1 MDTIMTFSV
10 AVIALCMVVIMVA
23 ATAALWQVRRAAT
36 KAAELLEAIKL
47 QIAPVIHDVTLIS
60 ADVRKAVQ
68 HIESASEKVEDSAH
82 ALLDAAQDVK
92 DFEARLRERIEE
104 PIVEITSFISGML
117 RGARA
122 FWRTFW
128 RR

>member
-23 ATAALWQVRRAAT
+23 AAAALWRVRRAAT
-36 KAAELLEAIKL
+36 KAEELLEAIKL

-60 ADVRKAVQ
+60 AGVRKAVQ
-68 HIESASEKVEDSAH
+68 RIESASEKIEEGAH
-82 ALLDAAQDVK
+82 ALLDVAQDVK

-104 PIVEITSFISGML
+104 PIVEITAFISGML
-117 RGARA
+117 RGAQA
-122 FWRTFW
+122 FGRIFW

>member
-23 ATAALWQVRRAAT
+23 AAAALWRVRRAAT
-36 KAAELLEAIKL
+36 KAEELLEAIKL

-60 ADVRKAVQ
+60 ADVRKIVQ
-68 HIESASEKVEDSAH
+68 RIEGASEKIEDSAH

-92 DFEARLRERIEE
+92 DFETRLRERIEE

-117 RGARA
+117 RGAQV
-122 FWRTFW
+122 FWKTLL

>member
-1 MDTIMTFSV
+1 METIMTFSV

-23 ATAALWQVRRAAT
+23 AAAALWRVRRAAT
-36 KAAELLEAIKL
+36 KAEELLEAIKL

-60 ADVRKAVQ
+60 ADVRKTVQ
-68 HIESASEKVEDSAH
+68 RIESASEKVEDGAH

-92 DFEARLRERIEE
+92 DFETRLRERIEE
-104 PIVEITSFISGML
+104 PIVEITAFISGML
-117 RGARA
+117 RGAQA

>member
-1 MDTIMTFSV
+1 MDIIMTFSV
-10 AVIALCMVVIMVA
+10 AVIALCMVALMVA
-23 ATAALWQVRRAAT
+23 GVAAFWRVRRAAT
-36 KAAELLEAIKL
+36 KAEELLEAVKL
-47 QIAPVIHDVTLIS
+47 QIAPAIHDATLIS
-60 ADVRKAVQ
+60 ADVRKIVQ
-68 HIESASEKVEDSAH
+68 RIESASEKVEDGAH

-92 DFEARLRERIEE
+92 DFETRLRERIEE
-104 PIVEITSFISGML
+104 PIVESTAFISGTL

>member
-1 MDTIMTFSV
+1 MDMIMTVSV
-10 AVIALCMVVIMVA
+10 AVIALCMVAVMVA
-23 ATAALWQVRRAAT
+23 AVAALWRVRRAAT
-36 KAAELLEAIKL
+36 KAEELLEAVKL

-60 ADVRKAVQ
+60 ADVRKVVQ
-68 HIESASEKVEDSAH
+68 HIESATDKIENGAH

-92 DFEARLRERIEE
+92 DFEKNLRERIEE
-104 PIVEITSFISGML
+104 PIIEITVFISGLL